1 MWDIDYYETASGECP
16 ARDFLEGLNKKSELP
31 FAIRRLDLLEEFGNQ
46 LRRPI
51 AAPLTDGIY
60 ELRIPVQRKQFR
72 LLYFFFFQDSII
84 ISHGLKKEG
93 KVPPAEIEKAKRH
106 RTDYF
111 SRHERKK

>member
-1 MWDIDYYETASGECP
+1 MWKIDYYETTAGECP
-16 ARDFLEGLNKKSELP
+16 VRDFLEELDKKTELP
-31 FAIRRLDLLEEFGNQ
+31 YAIRKLDLLEEFGHE
-46 LRRPI
+46 LRRPH
-51 AAPLTDGIY
+51 AAPLADGIY

-93 KVPPAEIEKAKRH
+93 KVPQAEIEKAKHH

-111 SRHERKK
+111 SRHTRKK